1 MQRDLR
7 IGFVS
12 IHDATDIHTW
22 SGIPAH
28 VLASL
33 RKMDVKVELFSPL
46 SERSKYLLAP
56 VKAIAKIRKTNVSLD
71 HYPLVM
77 KSYAR
82 QIERAM
88 RAHPVDVIVSTSS
101 VPITA
106 LKCPQPIIYWTDAV
120 FHGMYDYYQGAFA
133 GVTPG
138 AVRRAKR
145 QEEAALNN
153 CSVAAYASEWAAST
167 ARKLTDPKKVSVLP
181 FGASFDVE
189 HNASDIAQWARRKRR
204 ERPRAC
210 ELLFIGVEWQRKGG
224 AVAMETARILNER
237 GVPTT
242 LTLVG
247 GDPPGPVPQ
256 YVRALGF
263 ISKSTAEGR
272 QKMESLLRDSDLFIL
287 PTVAEAAGIVFCEAS
302 AFGLPSL
309 SYATGGVPDYV
320 RDGVN
325 GACLPVGTPAEG
337 FANAAQEMLQD
348 AGRYEALCLGAFN
361 EYSTRLN
368 WDSSVSLLVD
378 LCRRAIE
385 NKQS

>member
-33 RKMDVKVELFSPL
+33 RKMDVQVELFSPL
-46 SERSKYLLAP
+46 SQRSKLLLAP
-56 VKAIAKIRKTNVSLD
+56 IKAIARMRKTNVSLD
-71 HYPLVM
+71 HYSFVTE
-77 KSYAR
+77 SYAR
-82 QIERAM
+82 QIARAM
-88 RAHPVDVIVSTSS
+88 RERPVDVIVSTSS
-101 VPITA
+101 IPIVR

-138 AVRRAKR
+138 VIRRAKR

-167 ARKLTDPKKVSVLP
+167 ARKLTDPKKVFVLP

-189 HNASDIAQWARRKRR
+189 HTASDIAQWARCKRR
-204 ERPRAC
+204 ERSGAC
-210 ELLFIGVEWQRKGG
+210 ELLFIGVEWHRKGG

-237 GVPTT
+237 GIRTT
-242 LTLVG
+242 LTIVG
-247 GDPPGPVPQ
+247 CDPRGPVPE
-256 YVRALGF
+256 YVRAMGF
-263 ISKSTAEGR
+263 ISKSTIEGR
-272 QKMESLLRDSDLFIL
+272 QKMESLLRDADLFIL
-287 PTVAEAAGIVFCEAS
+287 PTLAEAAGIVFCEAS

-337 FANAAQEMLQD
+337 FANAAQEMLRD
-348 AGRYEALCLGAFN
+348 AGRYEALSLGAFE
-361 EYSTRLN
+361 EYANRLN
-368 WDSSVSLLVD
+368 WDSSVRRLVD
-378 LCRRAIE
+378 LCRSALQ
-385 NKQS
+385 NKP